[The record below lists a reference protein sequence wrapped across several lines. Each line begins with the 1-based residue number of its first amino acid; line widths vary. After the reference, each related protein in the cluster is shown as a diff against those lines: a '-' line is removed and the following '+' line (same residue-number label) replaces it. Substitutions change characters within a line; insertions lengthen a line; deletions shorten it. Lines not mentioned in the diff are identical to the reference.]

1 LDFFLGALFF
11 KLLDALLG
19 ALSFIQGLL
28 LLFPHPPLIAH
39 EDGMP

>member
-1 LDFFLGALFF
+1 LDLLFGTLFF
-11 KLLDALLG
+11 ELLDALLG

-39 EDGMP
+39 EDWMP